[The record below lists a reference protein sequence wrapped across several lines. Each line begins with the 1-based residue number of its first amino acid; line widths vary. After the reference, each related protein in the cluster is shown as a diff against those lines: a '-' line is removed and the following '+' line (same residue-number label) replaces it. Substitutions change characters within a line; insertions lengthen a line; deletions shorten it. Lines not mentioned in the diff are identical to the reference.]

1 MDLVRKRQKLILGID
16 IRQRNKQGRVILC
29 KSFAHFVFHF
39 NSTHTRKFRGRV
51 GKGSFGKSKQNGI
64 FIFWKKG
71 LGNVKEVLLK
81 NAFVQLPFFSKMQH
95 ILSRSFNSLPIAI
108 M

>member
-1 MDLVRKRQKLILGID
+1 MSYYVKVLLI
-16 IRQRNKQGRVILC
+16 
-29 KSFAHFVFHF
+29 SFFHF
-39 NSTHTRKFRGRV
+39 NSAHTRKFRGRV

-64 FIFWKKG
+64 FIFWKKR

-81 NAFVQLPFFSKMQH
+81 NAFVPFFSKMQR
-95 ILSRSFNSLPIAI
+95 ILSRSFNSLLIAI